1 LTPDEFSAPPAAPDA
16 FPGQAAGGG
25 QTAAAAGFLGRAV
38 GSIHESKDFWK
49 KTFEY
54 DPYVWRIL
62 EEGYKIPVKMTAEE
76 KATRYREKNNK
87 SARDNIDFVRQEV
100 NRLVKSGQ
108 VIKVKEAPQILNPL
122 SVAYKINADGTYK
135 ARLVTDLSR
144 WVNKFVI
151 PDRYRMARLQD
162 ALAQSSKGDY
172 QNVFDITK
180 AYHHIRLHPE
190 SYDLVGFCVESPEGV
205 EEFYHYVVL
214 VFGLGPAGQALGRV
228 KRPVLSF
235 LSLEGVCSTMYV
247 DDGRTLAG
255 SKEKGD
261 KDYKLTLDT
270 FLKAGFTIAED
281 KSDKV
286 GSAAQVKE
294 YLGFAIDTNSMSVH
308 VPKPNLDRIKAIL
321 KGFLGSRLHKVREV
335 ASVIGKLIS
344 LETALGKAVLVGTRL
359 ATIAVVSVTD
369 MADSAKRRQNPWEQ
383 SLTLSLEARASLSE
397 VLDRLDEWNGFP
409 IRCQHMG
416 ITLFQ

>member
-1 LTPDEFSAPPAAPDA
+1 VDKPWILAPDEFSAPPAAPDA
-16 FPGQAAGGG
+16 FPGQAACEG
-25 QTAAAAGFLGRAV
+25 QTAAAAGFLGRGAV

-62 EEGYKIPVKMTAEE
+62 EEGYKIPVKMTEEE

-87 SARDNIDFVRQEV
+87 SARDNMDFVRQEV

-108 VIKVKEAPQILNPL
+108 VIKVKEAPQIVNLL

-162 ALAQSSKGDY
+162 ALAQSSKGNY
-172 QNVFDITK
+172 QNVFDIPK
-180 AYHHIRLHPE
+180 AYHHIRLHPK
-190 SYDLVGFCVESPEGV
+190 SYDLVESPEGV
-205 EEFYHYVVL
+205 DEFYHYIVL
-214 VFGLGPAGQALGRV
+214 VFGLSPAGQALGRV
-228 KRPVLSF
+228 MRPVLSF
-235 LSLEGVCSTMYV
+235 LSLEGVRSTMHV

-255 SKEKGD
+255 SKEKAD

-286 GSAAQVKE
+286 GSAA
-294 YLGFAIDTNSMSVH
+294 
-308 VPKPNLDRIKAIL
+308 
-321 KGFLGSRLHKVREV
+321 
-335 ASVIGKLIS
+335 
-344 LETALGKAVLVGTRL
+344 
-359 ATIAVVSVTD
+359 
-369 MADSAKRRQNPWEQ
+369 
-383 SLTLSLEARASLSE
+383 
-397 VLDRLDEWNGFP
+397 
-409 IRCQHMG
+409 
-416 ITLFQ
+416 

>member
-1 LTPDEFSAPPAAPDA
+1 MWREDQRSSSSSRIPKAVSVRRSGQLASKVLDLSGDILIGKSVVSEPNLVRQMNDPEVEDFSSSVDEAWILAPDEFSAPPAAPDA
-16 FPGQAAGGG
+16 FPGQAAGEG
-25 QTAAAAGFLGRAV
+25 QTAAAAGFLGQAV

-62 EEGYKIPVKMTAEE
+62 EEGYKIPVKRTAEE

-87 SARDNIDFVRQEV
+87 SARDNMDFVWQEV
-100 NRLVKSGQ
+100 KRLVKSGQ
-108 VIKVKEAPQILNPL
+108 VIKVKEAPQIVNPL
-122 SVAYKINADGTYK
+122 SVAYNINADGTYK

-151 PDRYRMARLQD
+151 PDRYRMARLQNT
-162 ALAQSSKGDY
+162 LAQSSKGDY

-190 SYDLVGFCVESPEGV
+190 SYNLVGFCVESPEGV
-205 EEFYHYVVL
+205 EEFYHYFVL

-228 KRPVLSF
+228 MRPVVFF
-235 LSLEGVCSTMYV
+235 LSLEGVRSTMYV

-255 SKEKGD
+255 SKEKAD

-281 KSDKV
+281 KSDK
-286 GSAAQVKE
+286 
-294 YLGFAIDTNSMSVH
+294 LGQQG
-308 VPKPNLDRIKAIL
+308 R
-321 KGFLGSRLHKVREV
+321 
-335 ASVIGKLIS
+335 
-344 LETALGKAVLVGTRL
+344 
-359 ATIAVVSVTD
+359 
-369 MADSAKRRQNPWEQ
+369 
-383 SLTLSLEARASLSE
+383 
-397 VLDRLDEWNGFP
+397 
-409 IRCQHMG
+409 
-416 ITLFQ
+416 